1 MVSSYPQLGL
11 GGGQVAV
18 VRAVVALQREAAGHG
33 GARPRPRHAQ
43 RGDARRARGQRGQRR
58 GEGGRH
64 RRGRGGGAQLV
75 ADGRPGPRPRPR
87 PVPEQVVRHQ
97 AAAGRVHVSRR
108 PARDDGRHAGGLLR
122 PRPALVL
129 EGGDLVEDVRQGLV
143 LRAPVQQVVP
153 VVAASQ
159 LLLGVDDAEKCA
171 KLLKIL

>member
-75 ADGRPGPRPRPR
+75 ADG
-87 PVPEQVVRHQ
+87 
-97 AAAGRVHVSRR
+97 
-108 PARDDGRHAGGLLR
+108 
-122 PRPALVL
+122 
-129 EGGDLVEDVRQGLV
+129 
-143 LRAPVQQVVP
+143 
-153 VVAASQ
+153 
-159 LLLGVDDAEKCA
+159 
-171 KLLKIL
+171 